1 MVSPLLS
8 RRWWLLIFIA
18 LKQHESKT
26 AATQNKYKQNNVHKT
41 DTNKKNDFHRTGTN
55 KVK

>member
-1 MVSPLLS
+1 
-8 RRWWLLIFIA
+8 LLIFVA

-26 AATQNKYKQNNVHKT
+26 AATQDKYKQNKMILT
-41 DTNKKNDFHRTGTN
+41 EQIQTKQNDFHRTGTN